1 MKVSGQKLIIYDSV
15 DDVSDDEIL
24 LIVNYLYNEGF
35 FKKKKIDVHVKN
47 DRKN

>member
-35 FKKKKIDVHVKN
+35 FKRKKIDVHVQH